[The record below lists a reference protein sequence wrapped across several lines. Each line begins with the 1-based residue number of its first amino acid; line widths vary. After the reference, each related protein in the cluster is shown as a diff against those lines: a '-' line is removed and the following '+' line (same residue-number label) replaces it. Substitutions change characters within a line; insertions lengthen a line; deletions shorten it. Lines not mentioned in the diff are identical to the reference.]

1 MTPKAL
7 ARTAG
12 ALSLLVLFGGI
23 VAQALIADGM
33 VVRGDAVATASH
45 IAAQPKLW
53 ALGLT
58 VFLFEMA
65 AQVAMATV
73 FYVLLRP
80 VDRTAALLSLTFGLV
95 GATIKTLARGF
106 YYAPLFVL
114 GGADYLKVFSEGQ
127 LPALAYVFI
136 RINNNIAG
144 IALVFLGISTFFQ
157 GYLIAKSTF
166 LPRFLGWIA
175 MISGLGWVT
184 YAYPALGSAVFYP
197 LVLVAIVGLLLTS
210 GWLLVKGVDVERWR
224 EQARAAG
231 ASPHA

>member
-1 MTPKAL
+1 MRPTTL
-7 ARTAG
+7 ARSAG
-12 ALSLLVLFGGI
+12 ALSLLVLFGGV
-23 VAQALIADGM
+23 VAQALIADRI
-33 VVRGDAVATASH
+33 VVRGDAVATAAH

-53 ALGLT
+53 TAGFT
-58 VFLFEMA
+58 FFLFEMS
-65 AQVAMATV
+65 AQVAMASV

-114 GGADYLKVFSEGQ
+114 GGAEYLKVFSEGQ
-127 LPALAYVFI
+127 LPALAYLFI

-144 IALVFLGISTFFQ
+144 IALVFLGLSTFFQ

-175 MISGLGWVT
+175 MVSGLGWVT
-184 YAYPALGSAVFYP
+184 YAYPALGSKIFYP
-197 LVLVAIVGLLLTS
+197 LILLAIVGLLLTS
-210 GWLLVKGVDVERWR
+210 GWLLVKGVDEERWR
-224 EQARAAG
+224 EQA
-231 ASPHA
+231 SHA